1 MDKVQSCM
9 QGIHMLYET
18 SKESLHI
25 FPPGGE
31 GVSVIHYFRWHYEYQ
46 LQLSC

>member
-18 SKESLHI
+18 SKESVLLAYQQYI
-25 FPPGGE
+25 ILGGIMNTNCNYLANT
-31 GVSVIHYFRWHYEYQ
+31 S
-46 LQLSC
+46 